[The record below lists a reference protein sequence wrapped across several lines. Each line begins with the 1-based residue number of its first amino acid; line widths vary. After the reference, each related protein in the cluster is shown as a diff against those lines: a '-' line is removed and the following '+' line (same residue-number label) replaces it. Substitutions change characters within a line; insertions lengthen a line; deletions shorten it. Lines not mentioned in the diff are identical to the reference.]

1 MTILAQ
7 EIAPLDADVQQDIYP
22 TQMLHD
28 VLDGLDRIRA
38 GESGFSPD
46 EVRARVQHKLEMAC
60 QMQA

>member
-7 EIAPLDADVQQDIYP
+7 EIAPLDADVQQDVYS

-28 VLDGLDRIRA
+28 VLDGLGRIRA
-38 GESGFSPD
+38 GESGSSPD